1 MLGTTSNMVDD
12 FFSST
17 PSLKICGVTTLKDAE
32 RLTELEVTA
41 LGLNF
46 WPASKRYCSPEH
58 ASTIAS
64 HVAGGIVR
72 VGVFVNNSHHLA
84 SKLIDECLIDVV
96 QLHGDETEE
105 DIHFFLEQ
113 RIPVIKAV
121 SANRLPDYELPTR
134 NFALLIDTPAGKN
147 YGGTG
152 KVFDWSIA
160 RDFAQKHPDLP
171 ILLAGGIDPTNA
183 AEALA
188 TVKPAALDVAS
199 GAESSPGHKD
209 FDKVRALLAALS

>member
-1 MLGTTSNMVDD
+1 MLEDL
-12 FFSST
+12 FSSS

-32 RLTELEVTA
+32 RLAELEVTA

-46 WPASKRYCSPEH
+46 WPSSKRYCSPEH

-64 HVAGGIVR
+64 HVAGDILR
-72 VGVFVNNSHHLA
+72 VGVFVNNARPLA
-84 SKLIDECLIDVV
+84 MELMDECLIDIV
-96 QLHGDETEE
+96 QLHGNETEE

-113 RIPVIKAV
+113 KIPVIKAV
-121 SANRLPDYELPTR
+121 SADHLPDYDLPSGR
-134 NFALLIDTPAGKN
+134 FALLIDTPAGTD

-160 RDFAQKHPDLP
+160 RDFAEKHPKVP
-171 ILLAGGIDPTNA
+171 ILLAGGINPANA

-188 TVKPAALDVAS
+188 AVHPAALDVAS